1 MQQDDYQPNRRGP
14 DVYEMDKR
22 LALVEQSQRDI
33 KVELSAINA
42 NTSKLVW
49 IVIGAVL
56 VGIINMYVKF
66 GGNL

>member
-1 MQQDDYQPNRRGP
+1 MQEDYQSNRRGP

-33 KVELSAINA
+33 KTELSAINS

-49 IVIGAVL
+49 IVVGAVV

-66 GGNL
+66 GGQI